1 MAGAQVR
8 TWEMMA
14 GNQALRCI
22 LTGHDIINTENQ
34 ADDLEHHV
42 SYSRDCFMIKADLT
56 QPRDR
61 CSSF

>member
-14 GNQALRCI
+14 GNQALRHI
-22 LTGHDIINTENQ
+22 LTGHDIINTGNQ

-42 SYSRDCFMIKADLT
+42 S
-56 QPRDR
+56 
-61 CSSF
+61 